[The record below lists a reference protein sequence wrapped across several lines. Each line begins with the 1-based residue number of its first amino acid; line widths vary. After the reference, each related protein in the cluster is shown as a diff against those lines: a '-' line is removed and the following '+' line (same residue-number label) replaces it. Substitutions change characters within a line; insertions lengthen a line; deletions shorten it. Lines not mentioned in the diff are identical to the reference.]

1 MERTLDRAALVAALE
16 AGLSPRFLFFWGH
29 TPKATSVGP
38 WVLSNWFASPFTI
51 DGVTYAT
58 NEHWMMAEKARLFGD
73 HVALARVLRADT
85 PGEAKA
91 IGREVRGYD
100 DDVWGAA
107 RFDIVARGC
116 EAKFASDEALHDY
129 LVRTGDRVLV
139 EASPRDRI
147 WGIGMSAS
155 HPDATDPRKWRGEN
169 LLGFALMKARAAL
182 AAR

>member
-1 MERTLDRAALVAALE
+1 
-16 AGLSPRFLFFWGH
+16 
-29 TPKATSVGP
+29 
-38 WVLSNWFASPFTI
+38 
-51 DGVTYAT
+51 
-58 NEHWMMAEKARLFGD
+58 MMAEKARLFGD
-73 HVALARVLRADT
+73 HVALARVLRADS

-100 DDVWGAA
+100 DARWAA
-107 RFDIVARGC
+107 VRFDAVSRGC
-116 EAKFASDEALHDY
+116 EAKLRQHEALGQY
-129 LVRTGDRVLV
+129 VLRTGDAVLV

>member
-1 MERTLDRAALVAALE
+1 MDRHALIAAVERGER
-16 AGLSPRFLFFWGH
+16 PRFLFFWGH
-29 TPKATSVGP
+29 TPKGPGLGP
-38 WVLSNWFASPFTI
+38 WILSNWFLSPFVI
-51 DGVTYAT
+51 DGLEYPT

-73 HVALARVLRADT
+73 EVALARVLRAAS

-100 DDVWGAA
+100 DARWAA
-107 RFDIVARGC
+107 VRFAAVARGC
-116 EAKFASDEALHDY
+116 EAKLRQNEAMGEYAL
-129 LVRTGDRVLV
+129 RTGDAVLV

-155 HPDATDPRKWRGEN
+155 HPDATDPRRWQGEN